1 MLGHPVSSKAFWQNK
16 DRKRRRR
23 EILIYVQFSTLCMN
37 VELSPFIILRSW
49 KFWAF
54 SFDFCSFLARVVCFV
69 FHGVLIILAQK
80 YEAVNMQ
87 EWLYWR
93 ELKDIGHFAYFFSSP
108 LFIRQLF
115 MSSNSSLLL
124 LPFACVYLQ
133 FL

>member
-1 MLGHPVSSKAFWQNK
+1 
-16 DRKRRRR
+16 
-23 EILIYVQFSTLCMN
+23 MN

-49 KFWAF
+49 KFFWAF

-108 LFIRQLF
+108 TIH
-115 MSSNSSLLL
+115 STI
-124 LPFACVYLQ
+124 VHVE
-133 FL
+133 